1 MQKAELQIILRLLQD
16 KKAVNENYRKIA
28 AEACTSVGSVH
39 TTMKNLTGKG
49 YVIESDG
56 KRLLRKRNALI
67 DRWVSA
73 YCDGLK
79 DRYLVMRFTFLTPE
93 VRDRWRDI
101 ALPDTF
107 CWGGEPA
114 AAIIDGY
121 LQPQKWDIYASAGA
135 DMLIAT
141 RSMIPNPYGEIYVY
155 KKFWNADET
164 PALVVYADLMATD
177 NDRCIEAAERIKS
190 LI

>member
-16 KKAVNENYRKIA
+16 KKAVNESYRKIA

-39 TTMKNLTGKG
+39 ATMQDLMEKG

-56 KRLLRKRNALI
+56 KRLLRKRNTLI
-67 DRWVSA
+67 DRWMRA

-79 DRYLVMRFTFLTPE
+79 DRYLVMRFAFLTPE
-93 VRDRWRDI
+93 VRERWRDI
-101 ALPDTF
+101 TLPDTVR
-107 CWGGEPA
+107 WGGEPA

-121 LQPQKWDIYASAGA
+121 LQPQKWDIYTSAGA

-141 RSMIPNPYGEIYVY
+141 RSMIPNPDGEIYVY
-155 KKFWNADET
+155 KKFWNADDT
-164 PALVVYADLMATD
+164 PALVVYADLIATD
-177 NDRCIEAAERIKS
+177 DDRCIEAAERIKP